1 MATISATSSAN
12 TSVQAS
18 LAKARLAQARREAD
32 QAQSN
37 ADDLQAK
44 ADRADRY
51 AEKTQSTVRDLAANS
66 RSLDATYERQLRASA
81 TASTRDGASASPST
95 NSSIEAA
102 AKTQSLLAG
111 FYTAANQTKAFK
123 GATDEKSTSPFIIV
137 NSQGQSTGRS
147 VNVTA

>member
-1 MATISATSSAN
+1 MASISFASSSN

-18 LAKARLAQARREAD
+18 LAKARLAQARRDAD

-44 ADRADRY
+44 AERADRY
-51 AEKTQSTVRDLAANS
+51 AQKTQSTVRDLAAKS

-81 TASTRDGASASPST
+81 STKDEARASSSASS
-95 NSSIEAA
+95 NIQAA
-102 AKTQSLLAG
+102 AKTQGLLAG
-111 FYTAANQTKAFK
+111 FYTAANQINAFK

-137 NSQGQSTGRS
+137 NSQGQSTGRI